1 MDKLLSEFVGTFMLV
16 SAVCGAALFTAAS
29 PGNSAGMSGVSLA
42 VGMTVLAM
50 IYAVGHI
57 SGGHFNP
64 AVTMGLWA
72 GGKFQTSEI
81 PSYIGAQVVGGACA
95 ALVFYLIASGKSDM
109 ALGNFASNGY
119 GS

>member
-29 PGNSAGMSGVSLA
+29 PENSAGMIGVSLA

-81 PSYIGAQVVGGACA
+81 PS
-95 ALVFYLIASGKSDM
+95 
-109 ALGNFASNGY
+109 
-119 GS
+119 